1 MRCLTDMQG
10 RPPGGLG
17 TPAAT
22 TADEEPMARRQTDRL
37 RQSLAQGEGMP
48 ASLDVADP
56 IDALPPV
63 ARTILDAARRLLA
76 EGGYEALTLSAIA
89 DAADE
94 PKASIG
100 YYFGN
105 KDGLVVALVDALAH
119 EANRALLD
127 ETERLPMGERRL
139 HALIDGEVRIADDVE
154 SFRSFFAIL
163 PHALRDDRLRE
174 RVGGLYDGYRETVLR
189 CVAAA
194 GEEERR
200 RGMLPFAM
208 LMIAIVDG
216 LAIQHGLD
224 PDGVDVR
231 AAVGLWERLARG
243 YLAEQGVLP
252 PG

>member
-1 MRCLTDMQG
+1 MRRG
-10 RPPGGLG
+10 
-17 TPAAT
+17 
-22 TADEEPMARRQTDRL
+22 QTDRL
-37 RQSLAQGEGMP
+37 RRSLARGEGMP
-48 ASLDVADP
+48 SSLDIADP

-89 DAADE
+89 EAADE

-105 KDGLVVALVDALAH
+105 KDGLVVALVDALMH

-127 ETERLPMGERRL
+127 ETERLPVGEQRL
-139 HALIDGEVRIADDVE
+139 HALIDGEVRIADDAE
-154 SFRSFFAIL
+154 TYRSFLAIL
-163 PHALRDDRLRE
+163 PHALRDARLRE
-174 RVGGLYDGYRETVLR
+174 SVAELYAGYRETVLR
-189 CVAAA
+189 CVAA
-194 GEEERR
+194 GRGERR
-200 RGMLPFAM
+200 GRMLPFAM

-231 AAVGLWERLARG
+231 AAVDLWERLARD
-243 YLAEQGVLP
+243 YLAQGEASPSVAT
-252 PG
+252 GG

>member
-1 MRCLTDMQG
+1 
-10 RPPGGLG
+10 
-17 TPAAT
+17 
-22 TADEEPMARRQTDRL
+22 
-37 RQSLAQGEGMP
+37 MP
-48 ASLDVADP
+48 SSLDIADP

-76 EGGYEALTLSAIA
+76 EGGYAALTLSAIA

-105 KDGLVVALVDALAH
+105 KDGLVVALVDTLTH
-119 EANRALLD
+119 EANRALLA
-127 ETERLPMGERRL
+127 ETERLEMGEQRL
-139 HALIDGEVRIADDVE
+139 HALIDGEVRIADDAE
-154 SFRSFFAIL
+154 TYRSFFAIL
-163 PHALRDDRLRE
+163 PYALRDARLRE
-174 RVGGLYDGYRETVLR
+174 RVGGLYEGYRETVLR

-194 GEEERR
+194 DQDELR

-231 AAVGLWERLARG
+231 AAVELWERLARG
-243 YLAEQGVLP
+243 YLVEQGVLP

>member
-1 MRCLTDMQG
+1 MVS
-10 RPPGGLG
+10 
-17 TPAAT
+17 
-22 TADEEPMARRQTDRL
+22 RQTDSL
-37 RQSLAQGEGMP
+37 RRSLAKGEGMP
-48 ASLDVADP
+48 ASLDIADP

-89 DAADE
+89 EAADE

-105 KDGLVVALVDALAH
+105 KDGLVVAVVDALTH

-127 ETERLPMGERRL
+127 ATESLPMGEQRL

-163 PHALRDDRLRE
+163 PYALRDDRLRE
-174 RVGGLYDGYRETVLR
+174 RVSGLYEGYRETVLR

-194 GEEERR
+194 GEDERR

-231 AAVGLWERLARG
+231 AAVELWESLARG
-243 YLAEQGVLP
+243 YLAERGVLP
-252 PG
+252 RA

>member
-1 MRCLTDMQG
+1 MT
-10 RPPGGLG
+10 
-17 TPAAT
+17 
-22 TADEEPMARRQTDRL
+22 RRQTDRL
-37 RQSLAQGEGMP
+37 RRSLGRGEGMP
-48 ASLDVADP
+48 TSLDIADP

-76 EGGYEALTLSAIA
+76 EGGYEALTLSAVA
-89 DAADE
+89 EEADE

-100 YYFGN
+100 YYFGS
-105 KDGLVVALVDALAH
+105 KDGLLVALVDSLVH

-127 ETERLPMGERRL
+127 ETERLPMGEQRL

-154 SFRSFFAIL
+154 TFRSFFAIL
-163 PHALRDDRLRE
+163 PYVLRDERLRE
-174 RVGGLYDGYRETVLR
+174 RVGALYEGYRETVLR
-189 CVAAA
+189 CVTAADDDD
-194 GEEERR
+194 ELR

-231 AAVGLWERLARG
+231 AAVELWERLARD
-243 YLAEQGVLP
+243 YLAERGVLP
-252 PG
+252 AP

>member
-1 MRCLTDMQG
+1 MRRG
-10 RPPGGLG
+10 
-17 TPAAT
+17 
-22 TADEEPMARRQTDRL
+22 QTDRL
-37 RQSLAQGEGMP
+37 RRSLARGEGMP
-48 ASLDVADP
+48 SSLDIADP

-89 DAADE
+89 EAADE

-105 KDGLVVALVDALAH
+105 KDGLVVALVDALMH

-127 ETERLPMGERRL
+127 ETERLPIGEQRL
-139 HALIDGEVRIADDVE
+139 HALIDGEVRIADDAE
-154 SFRSFFAIL
+154 TFRSV
-163 PHALRDDRLRE
+163 LRASCRTRCATSACAS
-174 RVGGLYDGYRETVLR
+174 RVAELYEGYRETVLR
-189 CVAAA
+189 CVA
-194 GEEERR
+194 RR
-200 RGMLPFAM
+200 RGERRGRMLPFAM

-231 AAVGLWERLARG
+231 AAVDLWERLARD
-243 YLAEQGVLP
+243 YLAGRGAAVRRRRRLTRLPAPALLSGSPVL
-252 PG
+252 

>member
-1 MRCLTDMQG
+1 ME
-10 RPPGGLG
+10 
-17 TPAAT
+17 AAT
-22 TADEEPMARRQTDRL
+22 RRQTDKL
-37 RQSLAQGEGMP
+37 RSSLARGEGMP
-48 ASLDVADP
+48 SSLDVADP
-56 IDALPPV
+56 VDLLPPV
-63 ARTILDAARRLLA
+63 ARTILEAARRLLA
-76 EGGYEALTLSAIA
+76 DGGYEALTLSAIA
-89 DAADE
+89 AAADE

-105 KDGLVVALVDALAH
+105 KDGLLVALVDVLTH

-127 ETERLPMGERRL
+127 EAEGLPMGEQRL

-154 SFRSFFAIL
+154 TFRSFFAIL
-163 PHALRDDRLRE
+163 PYALRDERLRG
-174 RVGGLYDGYRETVLR
+174 RVAELYDGYRETVLR

-194 GEEERR
+194 DEEDLR

-231 AAVGLWERLARG
+231 AAVELWERLARG
-243 YLAEQGVLP
+243 YLAERGVLP
-252 PG
+252 AG

>member
-1 MRCLTDMQG
+1 MTRRETDE
-10 RPPGGLG
+10 L
-17 TPAAT
+17 
-22 TADEEPMARRQTDRL
+22 RR
-37 RQSLAQGEGMP
+37 SLARGEGMP
-48 ASLDVADP
+48 RGLGIADP
-56 IDALPPV
+56 VDQLPPV
-63 ARTILDAARRLLA
+63 ARTILDAARGLLA

-89 DAADE
+89 AAADE

-105 KDGLVVALVDALAH
+105 KNGLLVALADLLVH

-127 ETERLPMGERRL
+127 KTERLPMGERRL
-139 HALIDGEVRIADDVE
+139 HALIDGEARIAGDLE

-163 PHALRDDRLRE
+163 PHALRDERLRE
-174 RVGGLYDGYRETVLR
+174 HVARLYEGYRETVLR

-194 GEEERR
+194 GQEERR
-200 RGMLPFAM
+200 RGMVPFAV

-231 AAVGLWERLARG
+231 AAVELWERLAGG
-243 YLAEQGVLP
+243 YLAERGVMSA
-252 PG
+252 G

>member
-1 MRCLTDMQG
+1 VG
-10 RPPGGLG
+10 
-17 TPAAT
+17 PAQAAGDAAPARWRKGHDHT
-22 TADEEPMARRQTDRL
+22 GEVAVARRQTDRL
-37 RQSLAQGEGMP
+37 RRSLARGEGMP
-48 ASLDVADP
+48 SSLDIADP

-63 ARTILDAARRLLA
+63 ARTILEAARRLLA
-76 EGGYEALTLSAIA
+76 DGGYEALTLSAIA
-89 DAADE
+89 EAADE

-105 KDGLVVALVDALAH
+105 KDGLIVALVDALTH
-119 EANRALLD
+119 EANRALLA
-127 ETERLPMGERRL
+127 ETEGLPMGERRL

-163 PHALRDDRLRE
+163 PHALRDERLRV
-174 RVGGLYDGYRETVLR
+174 RVGGLYEGYRETVLR

-194 GEEERR
+194 GEDELRR
-200 RGMLPFAM
+200 SMLPFAM

-224 PDGVDVR
+224 PDGIDVR
-231 AAVGLWERLARG
+231 AAVELWERLARAH
-243 YLAEQGVLP
+243 LAERGVLQ